1 MNHLYELPVFKNNQN
16 LKIIMEVENAVT
28 AFSGITHIPVSYF
41 SGAGKFLWCSMPHD
55 RVCDANTDYGSDSL
69 PCTRNLISSMNISL
83 SIPEPYMF
91 MCNAGLINICMPFV
105 PDGQL
110 YGFLIAG
117 PVAMGNEMDKIL
129 QNVSRNTAQYNIDY
143 SVLLPTTHNL
153 KLYSPKEITYL
164 KILFQGAVTSVIS
177 ESDSDSK
184 INQNFQ
190 EQSEISRKL
199 LQMKRDQLDVEYP
212 HSSEQALTDSIVSGN
227 TGICLKRFSKYVE
240 DVMVF
245 EGGNLAL
252 TKLRIIGLL
261 SHILKTD
268 LKEQNNY
275 DNMYLLEKINESQ
288 SMKDIVLSGKS
299 LIMSLARSAAECF
312 YDGSSEIIKAAVS
325 HIHSSFRDPVT
336 LNSTA
341 ELLHVNSA
349 YLSALFKQ
357 ETGCTFI
364 SYLNSVRL
372 EYSRKLLSN
381 SSMTVTEACMNSG
394 FSSVSYFTK
403 QFKSKY
409 GITPKE
415 FKKRK

>member
-1 MNHLYELPVFKNNQN
+1 
-16 LKIIMEVENAVT
+16 
-28 AFSGITHIPVSYF
+28 
-41 SGAGKFLWCSMPHD
+41 
-55 RVCDANTDYGSDSL
+55 
-69 PCTRNLISSMNISL
+69 
-83 SIPEPYMF
+83 
-91 MCNAGLINICMPFV
+91 
-105 PDGQL
+105 
-110 YGFLIAG
+110 
-117 PVAMGNEMDKIL
+117 
-129 QNVSRNTAQYNIDY
+129 
-143 SVLLPTTHNL
+143 
-153 KLYSPKEITYL
+153 
-164 KILFQGAVTSVIS
+164 
-177 ESDSDSK
+177 
-184 INQNFQ
+184 
-190 EQSEISRKL
+190 
-199 LQMKRDQLDVEYP
+199 
-212 HSSEQALTDSIVSGN
+212 
-227 TGICLKRFSKYVE
+227 
-240 DVMVF
+240 
-245 EGGNLAL
+245 
-252 TKLRIIGLL
+252 
-261 SHILKTD
+261 
-268 LKEQNNY
+268 
-275 DNMYLLEKINESQ
+275 
-288 SMKDIVLSGKS
+288 
-299 LIMSLARSAAECF
+299 MSLARSAAECF